1 MAKAFYEIFK
11 GPFKADENCC
21 YIWCNDGTQVCFD
34 VMDERDA
41 SLGKRIADCLNDA
54 PCKQEFY
61 DIGISADGQYICDG
75 HSPLLCVRGWGHL
88 TGTGGL
94 NLSSK
99 EAREIQDEFVRWA
112 AEQLGGF
119 VCGET
124 RLSIAQENIKDR
136 DTLIKFYSDFVT
148 HCRDNVSAL
157 TYDVFECIDGC
168 DALESKGVLHN
179 CPTVMHN
186 GKLCIEFTVDGEKRY
201 AEWYRETKYAC
212 WQRCEYEDSYYGYI
226 LLPDA
231 ADDEEFE
238 EVGDMVR
245 CFCFWYSC

>member
-1 MAKAFYEIFK
+1 MAKPFYEIFK
-11 GPFKADENCC
+11 GPFKADEDCC
-21 YIWCNDGTQVCFD
+21 YIWCNDGTQTCFD

-54 PCKQEFY
+54 PDKKTFY

-75 HSPLLCVRGWGHL
+75 HTPLLCVRGWGYL

-94 NLSSK
+94 NLSGK

-124 RLSIAQENIKDR
+124 RLSIAQETIKER
-136 DTLIKFYSDFVT
+136 DTLIKFYTDFLT
-148 HCRDNVSAL
+148 HCQENVSAL
-157 TYDVFECIDGC
+157 TYDVFECISGC
-168 DALESKGVLHN
+168 DALESKGILHN

-231 ADDEEFE
+231 ADADEFE

>member
-54 PCKQEFY
+54 PGKQEFY

-94 NLSSK
+94 NLSGK

-119 VCGET
+119 VCGT